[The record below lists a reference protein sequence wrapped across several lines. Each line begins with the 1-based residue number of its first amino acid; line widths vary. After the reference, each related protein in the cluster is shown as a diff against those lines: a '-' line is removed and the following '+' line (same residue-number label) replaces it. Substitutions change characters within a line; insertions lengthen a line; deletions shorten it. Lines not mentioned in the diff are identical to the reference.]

1 MRNGEASKK
10 VALAYPY
17 EEQAMNEIL
26 KYGATAL
33 VAALLVV
40 GTAMAQ
46 DGGEAAQAD
55 RLLAEF
61 DRANGN
67 GILDEDIESL
77 SAEEMAERGEGK
89 LGAMRVTL
97 QGTTELLEQVR
108 RDERDIL
115 KINCINEN
123 LASIKGFVNVGEQSY
138 ESLLES
144 NGVSDIEATRH
155 HYTLISIAGERV
167 TNLGEQARVCA
178 GEELRYAED
187 AVLEVRVDP
196 EMGNPDDAF
205 MDDDEVLER
214 LPEKT
219 PFQ

>member
-1 MRNGEASKK
+1 MKEG
-10 VALAYPY
+10 
-17 EEQAMNEIL
+17 L
-26 KYGATAL
+26 KFGPL
-33 VAALLVV
+33 VATMILLLAV
-40 GTAMAQ
+40 GSAMAQ
-46 DGGEAAQAD
+46 EGGEPVQAD

-61 DRANGN
+61 DAGNGN

-77 SAEEMAERGEGK
+77 TSEQMLERGDAK

-97 QGTTELLEQVR
+97 EGTTELLEQVR
-108 RDERDIL
+108 QDQRDIL

-138 ESLLES
+138 ESLTQSHDL
-144 NGVSDIEATRH
+144 NDIEAARH

-196 EMGNPDDAF
+196 DMGNPDDAF
-205 MDDDEVLER
+205 MDDDDVLER
-214 LPEKT
+214 LPENS
-219 PFQ
+219 PYQ